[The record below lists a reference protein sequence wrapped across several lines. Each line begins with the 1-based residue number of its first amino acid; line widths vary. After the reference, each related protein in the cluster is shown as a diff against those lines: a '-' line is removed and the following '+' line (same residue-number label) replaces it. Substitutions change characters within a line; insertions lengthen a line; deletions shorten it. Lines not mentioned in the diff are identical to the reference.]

1 MSKEYNR
8 LMAEKKNDKI
18 FDFDTITYNELKR
31 LWYDESLPDSCIA
44 DLYDV
49 KKSQVASK
57 RKKMGINQ
65 IDCCL
70 EYTIKKIGQ
79 LGISSIYKS

>member
-1 MSKEYNR
+1 MLDEYDR
-8 LMAEKKNDKI
+8 LMDEKKNGKI
-18 FDFDTITYNELKR
+18 FDFNTITYDELKR
-31 LWYDESLPDSCIA
+31 LWYNESFCDSGIA

-49 KKSQVASK
+49 KKSQVTTK

-70 EYTIKKIGQ
+70 ERTIKIFTS
-79 LGISSIYKS
+79 LS